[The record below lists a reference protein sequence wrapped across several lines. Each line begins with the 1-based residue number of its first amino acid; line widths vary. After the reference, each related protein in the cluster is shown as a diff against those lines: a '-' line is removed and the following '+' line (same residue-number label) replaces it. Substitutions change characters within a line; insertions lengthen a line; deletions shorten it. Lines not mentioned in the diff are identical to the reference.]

1 MPNSP
6 PSKEPKLEADII
18 QEDRNKAKVSAAD
31 FVFNKKRVK
40 LLSGSE
46 GFLRQECKALAYY
59 MHRDQRVQDN
69 WAMIYAQKVAT
80 EHGIPLHVI
89 AMISSSHPTAAGAT
103 LGAMK
108 FSLDG

>member
-1 MPNSP
+1 MPTSP
-6 PSKEPKLEADII
+6 PSKKPKLEADFF
-18 QEDRNKAKVSAAD
+18 QEDRNKANVSAAD

-69 WAMIYAQKVAT
+69 WAMLHGQK
-80 EHGIPLHVI
+80 L
-89 AMISSSHPTAAGAT
+89 AMAAEAPFAVVTA
-103 LGAMK
+103 LPEEQV
-108 FSLDG
+108 LL